1 MDEDSVDWIGSELT
15 ASVERTGQVHTV
27 AFEVPVVAYVDS
39 RVGAL
44 LKVNVPGCN
53 AWVEPIRET
62 IGVRLN
68 RSDIAV
74 GDNLLCREWGG
85 SCSRYESSEDS
96 EKGLHDEG

>member
-1 MDEDSVDWIGSELT
+1 MGENRRNGFDSKLT

-27 AFEVPVVAYVDS
+27 AFEVPVVAHVDS

-53 AWVEPIRET
+53 AGVEPVRKT
-62 IGVRLN
+62 IGVGFDRG
-68 RSDIAV
+68 DIAV
-74 GDNLLCREWGG
+74 GDNLLCRERGG

-96 EKGLHDEG
+96 EEGLHDEG